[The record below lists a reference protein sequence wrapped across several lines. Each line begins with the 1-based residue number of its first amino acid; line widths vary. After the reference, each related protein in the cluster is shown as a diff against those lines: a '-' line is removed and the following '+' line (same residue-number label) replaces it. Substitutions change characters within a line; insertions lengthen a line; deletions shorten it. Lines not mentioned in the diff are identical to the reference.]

1 MLSSLRSRRGR
12 GSAQVVGLVIATREG
27 EEQETGEE
35 GLEDMH
41 LGDSAAGMT
50 GRPQDLGHHV
60 WGSGLFHKERS

>member
-1 MLSSLRSRRGR
+1 M
-12 GSAQVVGLVIATREG
+12 GLVIATREG